1 MTPNEMNLH
10 ARSRLLL
17 HQLRHATF
25 FECLYECRDCDFQ
38 TPWKGSFGKHIS
50 SRKGCTSFIENRIEE
65 LYQSSVIVEQGTSET
80 RGQFKNLLK
89 YFDYLFGFHPG
100 KTLFFQ
106 AFFQNNQKYYF
117 LSQR

>member
-80 RGQFKNLLK
+80 RGQFKKVLNH
-89 YFDYLFGFHPG
+89 FDYLLGF
-100 KTLFFQ
+100 
-106 AFFQNNQKYYF
+106 NDDQKKY
-117 LSQR
+117 